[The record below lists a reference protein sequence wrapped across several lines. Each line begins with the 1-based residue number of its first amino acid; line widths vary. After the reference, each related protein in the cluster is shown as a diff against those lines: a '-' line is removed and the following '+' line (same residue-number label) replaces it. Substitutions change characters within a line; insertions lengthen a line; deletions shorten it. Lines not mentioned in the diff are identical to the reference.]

1 MADGDLH
8 RDAAAHA
15 VTEQI
20 GLLDFEVIEHRVTV
34 VGEVFITEIAVDV
47 GRASVALSTA
57 MTLRVFSR
65 ARSISCPR
73 RRAARRFACSFDSRS
88 GC

>member
-20 GLLDFEVIEHRVTV
+20 GPRNLEVVEHRGNV
-34 VGEVFITEIAVDV
+34 VGEVCVTEVAVDV
-47 GRASVALSTA
+47 GRASVALH
-57 MTLRVFSR
+57 FDGDD
-65 ARSISCPR
+65 
-73 RRAARRFACSFDSRS
+73 FAGF
-88 GC
+88 